1 MTMRFQAFLA
11 AFILLAAAVVAVA
24 ANAVADQREEV
35 AKTER
40 RVGDSQVAGTSLTFS
55 SPAGDVVVAT
65 TTD

>member
-11 AFILLAAAVVAVA
+11 GFILLAAAVVAVA
-24 ANAVADQREEV
+24 ANAVADQREDI

-40 RVGDSQVAGTSLTFS
+40 RVGDSQLADTSVTLS